1 MVKNKILAF
10 HGKKGSG
17 KNTFCNFMTGFCLAG
32 NGIVESFDLHD
43 GKLYIEQGETKGILD
58 LEKVKDT
65 YEGGEFA
72 ARSIWPY
79 AKIYAF
85 AEPLKE
91 ICVELFNCPRHLVY
105 GSDEDKNTVMSH
117 LLWEN
122 MPGVV
127 CCDSSNWMSIL
138 GSDYTEKD
146 VNKVLRGLDLTFH
159 TEGAMTIRQ
168 FLQFMGTE
176 VMRKIWGPVWV
187 NALIKKVQEEESDMS
202 LVSDLRFDNEAEGL
216 KNSDNDVK
224 IIKLTRSISE
234 DGHISEQYIDDKHID
249 AVIDNANLNVA
260 QSCELIVKHLRD
272 WGWAVEK

>member
-1 MVKNKILAF
+1 MVKNKVLCF
-10 HGKKGSG
+10 TGKKGSG
-17 KNTFCNFMTGFCLAG
+17 KNTLCNFMTGFCLAG
-32 NGIVESFDLHD
+32 NGIVESFDLHE
-43 GKLYIEQGETKGILD
+43 GKLYIEQGETKGVLD
-58 LEKVKDT
+58 LEKLTET

-72 ARSIWPY
+72 ARNVWPY

-91 ICVELFNCPRHLVY
+91 ICIELFNCPRHLVY
-105 GSDEDKNTVMSH
+105 GSDSDKNTVMPH

-122 MPGVV
+122 MPGVLV
-127 CCDSSNWMSIL
+127 LDDSASYDEVFGNLDAYGMS
-138 GSDYTEKD
+138 DHFTFKEK
-146 VNKVLRGLDLTFH
+146 G
-159 TEGAMTIRQ
+159 GPMTIRQ

-187 NALIKKVQEEESDMS
+187 NALIKKVEEEESDMS

-234 DGHISEQYIDDKHID
+234 DSHISEQYINDKYVD
-249 AVIDNANLNVA
+249 AVIDNANLGVA
-260 QSCELIVKHLRD
+260 QSCELIIKHLRD
-272 WGWAVEK
+272 WGWAVAK